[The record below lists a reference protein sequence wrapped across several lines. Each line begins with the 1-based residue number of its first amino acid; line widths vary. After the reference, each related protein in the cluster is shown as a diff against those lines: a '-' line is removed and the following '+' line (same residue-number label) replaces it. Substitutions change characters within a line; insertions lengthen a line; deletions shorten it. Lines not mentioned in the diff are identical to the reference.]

1 MDDSREPAGA
11 RDRLRPLRTRLQ
23 EARRRQGAP
32 WEIVERDYLLSWIL
46 AGISQT
52 PPLNDKLVFKGG
64 TALKK
69 CYFGDYRFSEDLDF
83 SALDGIPKGKA
94 LEPLI
99 EQACRAAAKSL
110 DEYASTEIVS
120 ERYTERE
127 PHPGGQE
134 AFTVRARF
142 PWHNQSGTR
151 VKIEI
156 TVDEPVLRPVQMRKV
171 THDYGEPLNADIQV
185 YSLEEV
191 VAEKLRAILQQ
202 TEIRE
207 TRGWSRSRAR
217 DYYDLWRILT
227 EHRDSIDVG
236 GFNALLRQKCAVRG
250 VAFTSW
256 EDFFAA
262 PMLSAVDA
270 TWENSLGRLVPD
282 LPPFDTVI
290 NSLRLEVED
299 LLSQSQ

>member
-1 MDDSREPAGA
+1 MDDSREPAGS
-11 RDRLRPLRTRLQ
+11 RDHLRPLRTRLQ

-52 PPLNDKLVFKGG
+52 TPLKDKLVFKGG

-83 SALDGIPKGKA
+83 SALDGIPRGEA

-99 EQACRAAAKSL
+99 EQACQAAANSL

-134 AFTVRARF
+134 AFTIRAQF
-142 PWHNQSGTR
+142 PWHNQPATR
-151 VKIEI
+151 VRIEI
-156 TVDEPVLRPVQMRKV
+156 TVDEPVLRPVHLRRV
-171 THDYGEPLNADIQV
+171 SHEYGEPLSVDIQV

-191 VAEKLRAILQQ
+191 VAERLRSILQQ
-202 TEIRE
+202 TEIMER
-207 TRGWSRSRAR
+207 RGWSRSRAR

-227 EHRDSIDVG
+227 EYRDSIDVH
-236 GFNALLRQKCAVRG
+236 GFSALLHQKCAVRG
-250 VAFTSW
+250 VAFNAW
-256 EDFFAA
+256 GDFFSA
-262 PMLSAVDA
+262 PMLALVA
-270 TWENSLGRLVPD
+270 GTWENSLGRLVTE
-282 LPPFDTVI
+282 LPSFDTVI
-290 NSLRLEVED
+290 SLLRPEVEN
-299 LLSQSQ
+299 LLN

>member
-1 MDDSREPAGA
+1 M
-11 RDRLRPLRTRLQ
+11 
-23 EARRRQGAP
+23 
-32 WEIVERDYLLSWIL
+32 
-46 AGISQT
+46 
-52 PPLNDKLVFKGG
+52 NDKLVFKGG

-83 SALDGIPKGKA
+83 SALDGIPKGEA

-99 EQACRAAAKSL
+99 EQACQAAAKSL

-156 TVDEPVLRPVQMRKV
+156 TVDEPVLRPVQRRKV
-171 THDYGEPLNADIQV
+171 THDFGEPLDVDIQV

-202 TEIRE
+202 TEIKER
-207 TRGWSRSRAR
+207 RGWSRSRAR

-227 EHRDSIDVG
+227 EYRDSIDVG
-236 GFNALLRQKCAVRG
+236 EFNALLRQKCAVRG

-256 EDFFAA
+256 EDFLAA

-270 TWENSLGRLVPD
+270 TWGNSLGRLVTE

-290 NSLRLEVED
+290 NSLRPEVED

>member
-1 MDDSREPAGA
+1 MDDSREPAGS
-11 RDRLRPLRTRLQ
+11 RDHLRPLRTRLQ

-83 SALDGIPKGKA
+83 SALDGIPRGEA

-99 EQACRAAAKSL
+99 EQACQAAANSL

-134 AFTVRARF
+134 AFTIRAQF
-142 PWHNQSGTR
+142 PWHNQPATR
-151 VKIEI
+151 VRIEI
-156 TVDEPVLRPVQMRKV
+156 TVDEPVLRPVHLRRV
-171 THDYGEPLNADIQV
+171 SHEYGEPLSVDIQV

-191 VAEKLRAILQQ
+191 VAEKLRSILQQ
-202 TEIRE
+202 TEIMER
-207 TRGWSRSRAR
+207 RGWSRSRAR

-227 EHRDSIDVG
+227 EYRDSIDVH
-236 GFNALLRQKCAVRG
+236 GFSALLHQKCAVRG
-250 VAFTSW
+250 VAFNAW
-256 EDFFAA
+256 GDFFSA
-262 PMLSAVDA
+262 PMLALVA
-270 TWENSLGRLVPD
+270 GTWENSLGRLVTE
-282 LPPFDTVI
+282 LPSFDTVI
-290 NSLRLEVED
+290 SLLRPEVEN
-299 LLSQSQ
+299 LLN